1 MGILHGILLFFRALG
16 FLLQNM
22 KLIPF
27 VLLPALTALL
37 ISIGTIVIISI
48 YGDEFLAKVAPQYF
62 AHYDSS
68 WMTTTSVWVIKIAMN
83 ILSLFLIPWLVILVA
98 FPLCE
103 PLATSCDP
111 LLGGQEVEISLFT
124 GIGRS
129 FLVSLG
135 VVVLGLTGTVG
146 LLFLGIVPIVGLM
159 APVIQMTIWTP
170 LLLCF
175 DLCDTVF
182 ARRQYHLKERWQLLN
197 GSIFR
202 TCSVGFFASFCVA
215 IPFVNLVTLPI
226 AVVMGTMYARELE
239 QDAEQKLL
247 SSSI

>member
-1 MGILHGILLFFRALG
+1 MAFLHGIFLFFRALG
-16 FLLQNM
+16 FLLKNIQ
-22 KLIPF
+22 LIPF
-27 VLLPALTALL
+27 VLLPAFVALL
-37 ISIGTIVIISI
+37 ISIGTIVVISV
-48 YGDEFLAKVAPQYF
+48 YGDEFLVKVAPQYF
-62 AHYDSS
+62 AHYESS
-68 WMTTTSVWVIKIAMN
+68 WMTTASTWVIKIAMN
-83 ILSLFLIPWLVILVA
+83 ILSLFMIPWLVMLVA

-103 PLATSCDP
+103 PLATRTDH
-111 LLGGQEVEISLFT
+111 LLGGQETNISLLT

-135 VVVLGLTGTVG
+135 IVSLGVIGSIAI
-146 LLFLGIVPIVGLM
+146 LLFGFVPVVGVI
-159 APVIQMTIWTP
+159 APVIQIAFWTP

-182 ARRQYHLKERWQLLN
+182 ARRQYRLKERWQLL
-197 GSIFR
+197 SKSMFQ

-239 QDAEQKLL
+239 LAAEQKL
-247 SSSI
+247 